1 MSSVSE
7 MVVCCCCD
15 AGVVLVELIVELGS
29 SYLLNQWLDP
39 VCVVYEQLQR
49 YFVVAEEHRVD
60 VRQVLASKI
69 YRHLAVSV
77 IQGL

>member
-1 MSSVSE
+1 MIFCS
-7 MVVCCCCD
+7 CCD
-15 AGVVLVELIVELGS
+15 TEVLLVELIVLLGS
-29 SYLLNQWLDP
+29 PYLLIEWLDP
-39 VCVVYEQLQR
+39 ACVVYEQLQR
-49 YFVVAEEHRVD
+49 YFVVPEEHWID

>member
-1 MSSVSE
+1 

-15 AGVVLVELIVELGS
+15 AKVVLVELIVSLGS
-29 SYLLNQWLDP
+29 SHLLVQWLDP
-39 VCVVYEQLQR
+39 VCVIYEQLQR
-49 YFVVAEEHRVD
+49 YFVVAEEHWVD
-60 VRQVLASKI
+60 VSQVLASKI

>member
-7 MVVCCCCD
+7 MVVCCCCNTE
-15 AGVVLVELIVELGS
+15 VVLVELIVSLS
-29 SYLLNQWLDP
+29 SFYLLIERLDP

-49 YFVVAEEHRVD
+49 YFVVAEEHRID
-60 VRQVLASKI
+60 VRQVLASEI

-77 IQGL
+77 I